1 MGGRCTMTQNNPTC
15 HFAST
20 LSLLPWVDEE
30 YPNKYTNKVFIAF
43 LLCNLYGLF
52 WNQRACFSNIACR
65 IQLIRLFMFHAGIH
79 LAPPNTQLIIYLRDT
94 NFLNSYTK
102 KVGTVLWHFSIVK
115 ILSSIKGSLAFTIY
129 SNWARYLSLNL
140 FPVSTIVVE
149 KYN

>member
-79 LAPPNTQLIIYLRDT
+79 FAPPDTQLVTSEIQI
-94 NFLNSYTK
+94 FLILIPK
-102 KVGTVLWHFSIVK
+102 KLVRSCGIFQL
-115 ILSSIKGSLAFTIY
+115 L
-129 SNWARYLSLNL
+129 
-140 FPVSTIVVE
+140 
-149 KYN
+149 KYYQV